1 MATVI
6 FSGELEK
13 LTGDIRTE
21 ISSTVYRDM
30 VTELVARYPALSR
43 QLLEEMAVAIDG
55 VIIVDPLL
63 EELLEES
70 EVHFLHFVAG
80 G

>member
-1 MATVI
+1 MN
-6 FSGELEK
+6 FSGELQQF
-13 LTGDIRTE
+13 TGVPKIVIDA
-21 ISSTVYRDM
+21 SDYRSC
-30 VTELVARYPALSR
+30 VSALFEQFPALAESK
-43 QLLEEMAVAIDG
+43 LHDMAVAIDG

-63 EELLEES
+63 EPLTEDS

>member
-13 LTGDIRTE
+13 LTGDTRTE
-21 ISSTVYRDM
+21 ISSAVYRDM
-30 VTELVARYPALSR
+30 VTELVARYPTLNR
-43 QLLEEMAVAIDG
+43 ELLEEMAVAIDG

-63 EELLEES
+63 EALRDDS
-70 EVHFLHFVAG
+70 EIHFLHFVAG